1 VKLRSPLLAIA
12 LACAGCSRDETVTY
26 SGETLLTVTAVP
38 RNRTTATRVQP
49 IACAGTIRIST
60 RDDGVVRGSFERTR
74 CTGLVNPTEDV
85 RGSVHGMRAAD
96 GTLALYFRPAPL
108 ATSEAVTTSGGCP
121 EEPAA
126 AGPFA
131 GRLESSSLHGRSAF
145 LLGCAGLPFP
155 NPPSFDVEYRID
167 GTR

>member
-1 VKLRSPLLAIA
+1 VTLRAPLLLLA
-12 LACAGCSRDETVTY
+12 LVGVGCRGDETVTY

-38 RNRTTATRVQP
+38 RNRTTTTPVQP
-49 IACAGTIRIST
+49 IACAGTIQITT

-74 CTGLVNPTEDV
+74 CTGVVNPTEDV
-85 RGSVHGMRAAD
+85 RGAVYGTRAAD

-131 GRLESSSLHGRSAF
+131 GHLDGSSLHARSAF
-145 LLGCAGLPFP
+145 FLGCAGLPFP